1 MKRLIQ
7 IVCIVVM
14 IYSGVQLGKF
24 VYTYFAVEKELEE
37 VQKVVQYAELIA
49 LQDINPR
56 IVGWL
61 TLEGTRLDNPVLQ
74 ATDNDFY
81 LRHNYKDEESRGG
94 SIFMDFRN
102 DAAELE
108 RHTIFY
114 GHVLRNGTMF
124 GDLAKFAE
132 QAYANE
138 HPVLFYETTQKKYEL
153 HVFAA
158 YETTTDFYYIETDF
172 TDDSYMTFV
181 NEIQARSVI
190 TMPVSVSETDRIVT
204 FSTCTTS
211 ANDEERFVVHAK
223 VVEIMNY

>member
-1 MKRLIQ
+1 MKQFIQ
-7 IVCIVVM
+7 ISCIVVM
-14 IYSGVQLGKF
+14 IYSGVQLAKYM
-24 VYTYFAVEKELEE
+24 YTYVAVEKELEE
-37 VQKVVQYAELIA
+37 VQQVARHTELMK

-61 TLEGTRLDNPVLQ
+61 TLEGTRLNNPVLQ

-94 SIFMDFRN
+94 SIFMDLRN
-102 DAAELE
+102 DANELG

-124 GDLAKFAE
+124 GDLDKFAE

-138 HPVLFYETTQKKYEL
+138 HPVLSYETANNKYEL

-158 YETTTDFYYIETDF
+158 YETMTDFYYIETNF
-172 TDDSYMTFV
+172 NDDSYMTFV
-181 NEIQARSVI
+181 SEIKERSVI
-190 TMPVSVSETDRIVT
+190 TMPVTVNETDRIVT

-223 VVEIMNY
+223 VVEITN

>member
-1 MKRLIQ
+1 MKRFIQ
-7 IVCIVVM
+7 IVCMAVM
-14 IYSGVQLGKF
+14 IYSGVQLVEY
-24 VYTYFAVEKELEE
+24 VYTYVAVDEELEE
-37 VQKVVQYAELIA
+37 VQQVAQQTELKA

-61 TLEGTRLDNPVLQ
+61 TLEGTRLHNPVLQ
-74 ATDNDFY
+74 AADNDFY

-102 DAAELE
+102 DAHQLG

-124 GDLAKFAE
+124 GSLAKFAE
-132 QAYANE
+132 QAYADA
-138 HPVLFYETTQKKYEL
+138 HPVFFYETTQVKYEL

-172 TDDSYMTFV
+172 TDDAYRMFL
-181 NEIQARSVI
+181 NEIRARSII
-190 TMPVSVSETDRIVT
+190 TTPVTINETDRIVT

-211 ANDEERFVVHAK
+211 ANSKERFVVHAK
-223 VVEIMNY
+223 VIKVVN

>member
-1 MKRLIQ
+1 MKQLIQ
-7 IVCIVVM
+7 IICIVVM
-14 IYSGVQLGKF
+14 IYSGVQLAKYI
-24 VYTYFAVEKELEE
+24 YTYFAVEKELEE
-37 VQKVVQYAELIA
+37 VQQVVQHAELRA

-61 TLEGTRLDNPVLQ
+61 TLGGTRLDNPVLQ

-132 QAYANE
+132 QAYATE
-138 HPVLFYETTQKKYEL
+138 YPVLFYETTKKKYEL

-190 TMPVSVSETDRIVT
+190 TMPVTVNEMDKIVT

-223 VVEIMNY
+223 VVEMTNY

>member
-1 MKRLIQ
+1 MKQFIQ
-7 IVCIVVM
+7 ISCIVVM
-14 IYSGVQLGKF
+14 IYSGVQLAKYM
-24 VYTYFAVEKELEE
+24 YTYVAVEKELEE
-37 VQKVVQYAELIA
+37 VQQVAQHTELMK
-49 LQDINPR
+49 LQAINPR

-61 TLEGTRLDNPVLQ
+61 TLEGTRLNNPVLQ
-74 ATDNDFY
+74 AADNDFY

-102 DAAELE
+102 DADELG

-132 QAYANE
+132 QTYANE
-138 HPVLFYETTQKKYEL
+138 HPVFFYETTQSKYEL

-172 TDDSYMTFV
+172 TDDTYMTFI

-190 TMPVSVSETDRIVT
+190 TIPVTINETDQIVT

-211 ANDEERFVVHAK
+211 ANEEERFVVHAK
-223 VVEIMNY
+223 IVEVGN

>member
-1 MKRLIQ
+1 MKQFIQ
-7 IVCIVVM
+7 ISCIIVM
-14 IYSGVQLGKF
+14 IYSGVQLAKY

-37 VQKVVQYAELIA
+37 VQQVVQNEELTA
-49 LQDINPR
+49 LQDIHPN

-61 TLEGTRLDNPVLQ
+61 TLEGTRLNNPILQ
-74 ATDNDFY
+74 AADNDFY

-102 DAAELE
+102 DANELG

-124 GDLAKFAE
+124 GDLDKFAE

-138 HPVLFYETTQKKYEL
+138 HPLLSYETTKNKYEL
-153 HVFAA
+153 YVFAA
-158 YETTTDFYYIETDF
+158 YETTTDFYYIETNF
-172 TDDSYMTFV
+172 NDDSYMTFV
-181 NEIQARSVI
+181 NEIKERSVI
-190 TMPVSVSETDRIVT
+190 TMPVTVNETDRIVT

-223 VVEIMNY
+223 VVEITN

>member
-1 MKRLIQ
+1 MKQFIQ
-7 IVCIVVM
+7 ISCIIVM
-14 IYSGVQLGKF
+14 IYSGVQLAKY

-37 VQKVVQYAELIA
+37 VQLVVQNEELTA
-49 LQDINPR
+49 LQDIHPN

-61 TLEGTRLDNPVLQ
+61 TLEGTRLNNPILQ
-74 ATDNDFY
+74 AADNDFY

-102 DAAELE
+102 DANELG

-124 GDLAKFAE
+124 GDLDKFAE

-138 HPVLFYETTQKKYEL
+138 HPVLSYETTKNKYEL

-158 YETTTDFYYIETDF
+158 YETTTDFYYIETNF
-172 TDDSYMTFV
+172 NDDSYMTFV
-181 NEIQARSVI
+181 NEIKERSVI
-190 TMPVSVSETDRIVT
+190 TMPVTVNETDRIVT

-223 VVEIMNY
+223 VVEITN

>member
-1 MKRLIQ
+1 MKRFIQ

-14 IYSGVQLGKF
+14 IYSGVQLAKYM
-24 VYTYFAVEKELEE
+24 YTYVAVEKELEE
-37 VQKVVQYAELIA
+37 VQQVAQHTELTK
-49 LQDINPR
+49 LQAINPR

-61 TLEGTRLDNPVLQ
+61 TLEGTRLNNPVLQ
-74 ATDNDFY
+74 AADNDFY

-102 DAAELE
+102 DADQLD

-138 HPVLFYETTQKKYEL
+138 HPVFFYETTQSKYEL

-158 YETTTDFYYIETDF
+158 YETTTDFYYIETNF
-172 TDDSYMTFV
+172 TDDTYMTFV
-181 NEIQARSVI
+181 NEIQARSAI
-190 TMPVSVSETDRIVT
+190 TMPVTVNETDRIVT

-223 VVEIMNY
+223 IVEMTN

>member
-1 MKRLIQ
+1 MKQFIQ
-7 IVCIVVM
+7 ISCIIVM
-14 IYSGVQLGKF
+14 IYSGVQLAKY

-37 VQKVVQYAELIA
+37 VQLVVQNEELTA
-49 LQDINPR
+49 LQDIHPN

-61 TLEGTRLDNPVLQ
+61 TLEGTRLNNPILQ
-74 ATDNDFY
+74 AADNDFY

-102 DAAELE
+102 DANELG

-124 GDLAKFAE
+124 GDLDKFAE

-138 HPVLFYETTQKKYEL
+138 HPVLSYETTKNKYEL

-158 YETTTDFYYIETDF
+158 YETTTDFYYIETNF
-172 TDDSYMTFV
+172 NDDSYMTFV
-181 NEIQARSVI
+181 NEIKERSVI
-190 TMPVSVSETDRIVT
+190 TMPVTVNETDRIVT

-211 ANDEERFVVHAK
+211 ANDEEDRKSVV
-223 VVEIMNY
+223 

>member
-1 MKRLIQ
+1 MKRFIQ

-14 IYSGVQLGKF
+14 IYSGVQLAKYM
-24 VYTYFAVEKELEE
+24 YTYVAVEKELEQ
-37 VQKVVQYAELIA
+37 VQQVAQHTELRE
-49 LQDINPR
+49 LQAVNPR

-61 TLEGTRLDNPVLQ
+61 TLEGTRLNNPVLQ
-74 ATDNDFY
+74 AADNDFY

-102 DAAELE
+102 DANELG

-138 HPVLFYETTQKKYEL
+138 HPVFFYETTQSKYEL

-158 YETTTDFYYIETDF
+158 YETTTDFYYIETHF
-172 TDDSYMTFV
+172 TDDTYMAFV
-181 NEIQARSVI
+181 NEIQARSAI
-190 TMPVSVSETDRIVT
+190 TMPVTVNETDRIVT

-223 VVEIMNY
+223 IVEMMN

>member
-14 IYSGVQLGKF
+14 IYSGVQLAKY

-37 VQKVVQYAELIA
+37 VQKVVQHAELIA

-81 LRHNYKDEESRGG
+81 LRHNYKDKESRGG

-102 DAAELE
+102 DAAEL
-108 RHTIFY
+108 
-114 GHVLRNGTMF
+114 
-124 GDLAKFAE
+124 
-132 QAYANE
+132 
-138 HPVLFYETTQKKYEL
+138 
-153 HVFAA
+153 
-158 YETTTDFYYIETDF
+158 
-172 TDDSYMTFV
+172 
-181 NEIQARSVI
+181 
-190 TMPVSVSETDRIVT
+190 
-204 FSTCTTS
+204 S
-211 ANDEERFVVHAK
+211 AIRFF
-223 VVEIMNY
+223 MGMC

>member
-1 MKRLIQ
+1 MKRFIQ
-7 IVCIVVM
+7 IVCMVVM
-14 IYSGVQLGKF
+14 IYSGVQLAKYM
-24 VYTYFAVEKELEE
+24 YTYVAVEKELEE
-37 VQKVVQYAELIA
+37 VQQVAQHTELTT
-49 LQDINPR
+49 LQTINPR

-61 TLEGTRLDNPVLQ
+61 TLEGTRLNNPVLQ
-74 ATDNDFY
+74 AADNDFY

-102 DAAELE
+102 DADELG

-132 QAYANE
+132 QAYVNE
-138 HPVLFYETTQKKYEL
+138 HPVFFYETTQSKYEL
-153 HVFAA
+153 HIFAA

-172 TDDSYMTFV
+172 TDDTYMTFV

-190 TMPVSVSETDRIVT
+190 TMPVTVNETDRIVT

-223 VVEIMNY
+223 IVEIMN

>member
-1 MKRLIQ
+1 
-7 IVCIVVM
+7 M
-14 IYSGVQLGKF
+14 IYSGVQLAKYM
-24 VYTYFAVEKELEE
+24 YTYVAVEKELEQ
-37 VQKVVQYAELIA
+37 VQQVAQHTELRE
-49 LQDINPR
+49 LQAVNPR

-61 TLEGTRLDNPVLQ
+61 TLEGTRLNNPVLQ
-74 ATDNDFY
+74 AADNDFY

-102 DAAELE
+102 DANELGH
-108 RHTIFY
+108 HTIFY

-124 GDLAKFAE
+124 GDLAKFAD

-138 HPVLFYETTQKKYEL
+138 HPVFFYETTQSKYEL

-158 YETTTDFYYIETDF
+158 YETTTDFYYIETHF
-172 TDDSYMTFV
+172 TDDTYMTFV
-181 NEIQARSVI
+181 NEIQARSAI
-190 TMPVSVSETDRIVT
+190 TMPITVNETDRIVT

-223 VVEIMNY
+223 IVEMTN

>member
-14 IYSGVQLGKF
+14 IYSGVQLAKY

-37 VQKVVQYAELIA
+37 VQQVVQHAELRA

-61 TLEGTRLDNPVLQ
+61 TLGGTRLDNPVLQ

-132 QAYANE
+132 QAYANA

-172 TDDSYMTFV
+172 TDDSYMKFV

-190 TMPVSVSETDRIVT
+190 TMPVTVNEMDKIVT

-223 VVEIMNY
+223 VVEMTNY

>member
-1 MKRLIQ
+1 MKRFIQ

-14 IYSGVQLGKF
+14 IYSGVQLAKYM
-24 VYTYFAVEKELEE
+24 YTYVAVEKELEE
-37 VQKVVQYAELIA
+37 AQHTELTK
-49 LQDINPR
+49 LQAVNPR

-61 TLEGTRLDNPVLQ
+61 TLEGTRLNNPVLQ
-74 ATDNDFY
+74 AADNDFY

-102 DAAELE
+102 DANELG

-132 QAYANE
+132 QGYANE
-138 HPVLFYETTQKKYEL
+138 HPVFFYETTQSKYEL

-158 YETTTDFYYIETDF
+158 YETTTDFYYIETNF
-172 TDDSYMTFV
+172 TDDTYMTFV
-181 NEIQARSVI
+181 NEIQARSAI
-190 TMPVSVSETDRIVT
+190 TMPVTVNETDRIVT

-223 VVEIMNY
+223 IVEMTN

>member
-1 MKRLIQ
+1 MKRFIQ
-7 IVCIVVM
+7 IVCIIVM
-14 IYSGVQLGKF
+14 IYSGMQLAKYM
-24 VYTYFAVEKELEE
+24 YTYVAVEKELEQ
-37 VQKVVQYAELIA
+37 VQQVAQHTELRE
-49 LQDINPR
+49 LQAVNPR

-61 TLEGTRLDNPVLQ
+61 TLEGTRLNNPVLQ
-74 ATDNDFY
+74 AADNDFY

-102 DAAELE
+102 DANELG

-138 HPVLFYETTQKKYEL
+138 HPVFFYETTQSKYEL

-172 TDDSYMTFV
+172 TDDTYMKFL
-181 NEIQARSVI
+181 NEIQARSAI
-190 TMPVSVSETDRIVT
+190 TMPITVNETDRIVT

-211 ANDEERFVVHAK
+211 TNDEERFVVHAK
-223 VVEIMNY
+223 IVEMTN

>member
-14 IYSGVQLGKF
+14 IYAGVHLAKY

-37 VQKVVQYAELIA
+37 VQQVAQHAELIA
-49 LQDINPR
+49 LQDINPN

-61 TLEGTRLDNPVLQ
+61 TLEGTRLNNPVLQ
-74 ATDNDFY
+74 AADNDFY

-94 SIFMDFRN
+94 SIFIDFRN
-102 DAAELE
+102 NATELE

-138 HPVLFYETTQKKYEL
+138 HPVFIYETAQTKYEL

-158 YETTTDFYYIETDF
+158 YETTTDFYYIETAFSDN
-172 TDDSYMTFV
+172 SYRMFI

-190 TMPVSVSETDRIVT
+190 TMPVTVEETDQIVT

-223 VVEIMNY
+223 VVEITN

>member
-1 MKRLIQ
+1 MKRFIQ
-7 IVCIVVM
+7 MVCIIVM
-14 IYSGVQLGKF
+14 IYSGVQLAKYM
-24 VYTYFAVEKELEE
+24 YTYVAVEKELEE
-37 VQKVVQYAELIA
+37 VRQVVQHTELRK
-49 LQDINPR
+49 LQAINPR

-61 TLEGTRLDNPVLQ
+61 TLEGTRLNNPVLQ

-102 DAAELE
+102 DAEELG

-138 HPVLFYETTQKKYEL
+138 HPVFFYETTQSKYEL

-172 TDDSYMTFV
+172 TDETYMTFV
-181 NEIQARSVI
+181 NEIQARSAI
-190 TMPVSVSETDRIVT
+190 TMPVTVNETDRIVT

-211 ANDEERFVVHAK
+211 VNEKERFVVHAK
-223 VVEIMNY
+223 IVEMKN

>member
-1 MKRLIQ
+1 MKRFIQ

-14 IYSGVQLGKF
+14 IYSGVQLAKYM
-24 VYTYFAVEKELEE
+24 YTYVAVEKELEQ
-37 VQKVVQYAELIA
+37 VQQVVQHTELRE
-49 LQDINPR
+49 LQAVHPR

-61 TLEGTRLDNPVLQ
+61 TLEGTRLNNPVLQ
-74 ATDNDFY
+74 AADNDFY

-102 DAAELE
+102 DANELG

-138 HPVLFYETTQKKYEL
+138 HPVFFYETTQSKYEL

-172 TDDSYMTFV
+172 TDDTYMKFL
-181 NEIQARSVI
+181 NEIQARSAI
-190 TMPVSVSETDRIVT
+190 TMPITVNETDRIVT

-223 VVEIMNY
+223 IVEVTN

>member
-1 MKRLIQ
+1 MKRFIQ
-7 IVCIVVM
+7 ISCIAIM
-14 IYSGVQLGKF
+14 IYSGVQLVKYL
-24 VYTYFAVEKELEE
+24 YTYVAVEQELEE
-37 VQKVVQYAELIA
+37 VQQVAQHTELTKLQA
-49 LQDINPR
+49 LHPR

-74 ATDNDFY
+74 AADNDFY
-81 LRHNYKDEESRGG
+81 LRHNYKGEESRGG

-102 DAAELE
+102 DADELG

-132 QAYANE
+132 QSYANE
-138 HPVLFYETTQKKYEL
+138 HPVFLYETTQSQYEL

-172 TDDSYMTFV
+172 TDETYMTFV

-190 TMPVSVSETDRIVT
+190 TMPVTIDETDRIVT

-211 ANDEERFVVHAK
+211 VNEEERFVVHAK
-223 VVEIMNY
+223 IVERTN